1 MHIRTTIVAATG
13 AALFA
18 TAVASAQC
26 PPEFVFADSGQIL
39 GVGSAGS
46 MAVGDVDG
54 DGDADVVIPNRA
66 VTFGDTVPNEIWLNA
81 GNGTFYDSGQR
92 LGGASTANAMLEDFN
107 GDGHLDIYFMDGGIS
122 WPPPPHTIWMND
134 GTGTFTPG
142 DQIQAFYSSVATGD
156 VDGDGDVD
164 LVLPGYD
171 QAGKVMLNDGSG
183 SFTDSGQSFFY
194 PGLASVD
201 IVLADFNGD
210 THLDAFVAPELN
222 FRSIVLFNDGTGVF
236 TSSDQ
241 QLPDG
246 NSGVVQAADIDS
258 DGDMDVVVSNC
269 CTDYELG
276 IGEPNS
282 LWINDGN
289 GNFSAGPS
297 LGSNESYGI
306 VLADLD
312 LDGDVDVIE
321 SVINFYDE
329 SYHLIWLNDGNGN
342 FTDCTETIGPIAGG
356 MSFAMGDL
364 DGDGDPDA
372 VFNGAPFYDPDNPT
386 GPNTVWFNT
395 AATGAC
401 CVSSGCSVVTSDQCA
416 EFGGDWSRAG
426 DCADCPE
433 VCIGDLD
440 GSKEVDINDLLI
452 LLGAF
457 GNTCP

>member
-171 QAGKVMLNDGSG
+171 QPGKVMLNDGSG

-194 PGLASVD
+194 PAQASVG
-201 IVLADFNGD
+201 IALADFNGD
-210 THLDAFVAPELN
+210 THLDAFVVQELD

-236 TSSDQ
+236 TASDQ

-246 NSGVVQAADIDS
+246 NSGFVQAADIDN
-258 DGDMDVVVSNC
+258 DGDTDVLVSNC
-269 CTDYELG
+269 CTDYQLG

-306 VLADLD
+306 ALADMD
-312 LDGDVDVIE
+312 LDGDVDVVE

-329 SYHLIWLNDGNGN
+329 SYHVTWLNDGNGN
-342 FTDCTETIGPIAGG
+342 FTECPQTIGPIGGG
-356 MSFAMGDL
+356 MNLTIGDL

-372 VFNGAPFYDPDNPT
+372 VFNGAPYYDPDVPT

-395 AATGAC
+395 DVTGAC
-401 CVSSGCSVVTSDQCA
+401 CVGTGCEILTGGQCA
-416 EFGGDWSRAG
+416 NLGGQFLPALPCEQCPVPCPG
-426 DCADCPE
+426 D
-433 VCIGDLD
+433 VTGD
-440 GSKEVDINDLLI
+440 GQVGIEDLLAVI
-452 LLGAF
+452 A
-457 GNTCP
+457 NWNNCP